1 MERSGVLKLAWV
13 LKILVTVTFLCNLL
27 VLPLV
32 PVLVSFL
39 SSGIPVRELLSNL
52 TAPPPAPGDDFFYLS
67 PPLQLFLLLL
77 GAWRDNFSY
86 TVVLTCFLLFCGAC
100 TAVMLW
106 QARRVLNTILRGA
119 PFCRENGQNLRR
131 AAVCCFLISLFALIR
146 LVWGL
151 FYYGSLAPILT
162 YNALFV
168 PVFFMGGLLC
178 LVMSALFRQ
187 AAELKEENDLTI

>member
-1 MERSGVLKLAWV
+1 MERTGVKRLAWV
-13 LKILVTVTFLCNLL
+13 LKILVTVTFVCNLL
-27 VLPLV
+27 ALPLV

-39 SSGIPVRELLSNL
+39 SSGMPVRELLSNL

-67 PPLQLFLLLL
+67 PPLQLFLLLW
-77 GAWRDNFSY
+77 GAWQDHFSY
-86 TVVLTCFLLFCGAC
+86 ALVLTCFLLFCGVC
-100 TAVMLW
+100 TAVILW
-106 QARRVLNTILRGA
+106 QGRRVLDTILRGT

-146 LVWGL
+146 LVWG
-151 FYYGSLAPILT
+151 FVYYGSFAPLLT